1 MIKAIVTDIEG
12 TTSSIA
18 FVHDTLFPYAR
29 EHMTDYLRTHWH
41 EADVRTHTAE
51 VVKEAGCE
59 DAPESVAAELLR
71 WMDAD
76 RKATPLKA
84 LQGKIWAQGYADG
97 CLHGHVYPD
106 TPDWLRRWA
115 AAGIALYVYS
125 SGSVAAQKLIFG
137 HSVAGDL
144 CPLFSGYFDTTIGG
158 KKESG
163 SYARIVE
170 SLALPP
176 EQILFLSDI
185 GAELDAAAAVGMKT
199 CQLLR
204 DASAEAAAAHPHA
217 TDFAQVDQQFAL
229 SA

>member
-29 EHMTDYLRTHWH
+29 ERMAEYLHAHWH

-51 VVKEAGCE
+51 VVAEAGCE
-59 DAPESVAAELLR
+59 DTSDSVAAELLR

-97 CLHGHVYPD
+97 RLHGHVYPD

-115 AAGIALYVYS
+115 EAGIALYVYS

-158 KKESG
+158 KKESA

-170 SLALPP
+170 ALSLPA

-185 GAELDAAAAVGMKT
+185 GTELDAAAAAGMKT

-204 DASAEAAAAHPHA
+204 DASAEAAAGHPHA
-217 TDFAQVDQQFAL
+217 ADFAQVDQRFTL